1 MIAAPATRRVSIG
14 MIRRASSMLIVVG
27 VLVAASQ
34 ASAACRRVG
43 TQLDCGLAASRII
56 IGTQVPDEQTRSR
69 SFRSP
74 PSHGTDAAAS
84 DRVAPAP
91 SFKLGLQDIDAGAS
105 LCRDIRNESYC
116 D

>member
-1 MIAAPATRRVSIG
+1 
-14 MIRRASSMLIVVG
+14 MIRRVSSMLIVAG

-43 TQLDCGLAASRII
+43 TQLDCGLEASQIV

-74 PSHGTDAAAS
+74 PSHGTDA
-84 DRVAPAP
+84 VAGDQAVPAP
-91 SFKLGLQDIDAGAS
+91 SFKLELQDIDAGAS